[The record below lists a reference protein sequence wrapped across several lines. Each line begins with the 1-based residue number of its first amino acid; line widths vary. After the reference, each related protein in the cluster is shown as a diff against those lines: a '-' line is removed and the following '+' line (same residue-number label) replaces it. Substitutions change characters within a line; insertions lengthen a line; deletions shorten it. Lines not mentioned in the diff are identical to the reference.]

1 MRKWVVNLLSAV
13 LIVVLLV
20 GLGYR
25 VALVSTIPNPVQN
38 LIPSLGLSSLEL
50 GGGGRGAGAP
60 AKGDGGAADPPP
72 PAARRSGPQDGGGG
86 RTPSAPS
93 GSGGGARTPSA
104 PSGSG
109 PPRMDSAPPPPP
121 PNTQKSLLKGGSA
134 GTGDAAA
141 AASPPCLPCGS
152 FEEKV
157 TRKVVLLLG
166 CGISTLSFSSPVI
179 IYWSL
184 GSSLPETIT
193 FHSLWDLIA
202 TAANCLAW
210 LLFGITQLHIEGN
223 RVFGAEAVLVNLL
236 GLIVYTLCTVIK
248 IASDAN
254 VRSKGCIG
262 AIVALCGPTFVV
274 LYFTVFGPFKRESLA
289 AIWISYGAALVQFCS
304 LLPFRSL
311 VLACHF
317 ATTIMRAKNTFSY
330 IERLRFLAPRAL
342 LRKEIDCPCCISTS
356 PTPSPQASVSTFL
369 LCRPPADAPPQ
380 HPNTKK
386 LVIFSRGCNLIV
398 YVYWAMYCVFTYKHD
413 FFEAANIVGAVLA
426 LITFAIHLIYALE
439 PQAAGP
445 KAAA

>member
-1 MRKWVVNLLSAV
+1 M
-13 LIVVLLV
+13 
-20 GLGYR
+20 
-25 VALVSTIPNPVQN
+25 
-38 LIPSLGLSSLEL
+38 PSLAAVAAGVVVDLLFAVATP
-50 GGGGRGAGAP
+50 GATLAR
-60 AKGDGGAADPPP
+60 AA
-72 PAARRSGPQDGGGG
+72 
-86 RTPSAPS
+86 
-93 GSGGGARTPSA
+93 
-104 PSGSG
+104 
-109 PPRMDSAPPPPP
+109 M
-121 PNTQKSLLKGGSA
+121 SLLKGGSA

-304 LLPFRSL
+304 QLLPFRSL
-311 VLACHF
+311 
-317 ATTIMRAKNTFSY
+317 
-330 IERLRFLAPRAL
+330 
-342 LRKEIDCPCCISTS
+342 
-356 PTPSPQASVSTFL
+356 FL

>member
-210 LLFGITQLHIEGN
+210 LLFGITQLHIEGMHWSHRRFVWSHFRRSVLH
-223 RVFGAEAVLVNLL
+223 RVW
-236 GLIVYTLCTVIK
+236 
-248 IASDAN
+248 
-254 VRSKGCIG
+254 
-262 AIVALCGPTFVV
+262 AL
-274 LYFTVFGPFKRESLA
+274 
-289 AIWISYGAALVQFCS
+289 Q
-304 LLPFRSL
+304 
-311 VLACHF
+311 
-317 ATTIMRAKNTFSY
+317 
-330 IERLRFLAPRAL
+330 ERKF
-342 LRKEIDCPCCISTS
+342 
-356 PTPSPQASVSTFL
+356 
-369 LCRPPADAPPQ
+369 
-380 HPNTKK
+380 
-386 LVIFSRGCNLIV
+386 GCNMDLI
-398 YVYWAMYCVFTYKHD
+398 WCSTCAILLTTS
-413 FFEAANIVGAVLA
+413 AVSQPFPTL
-426 LITFAIHLIYALE
+426 
-439 PQAAGP
+439 PSSC
-445 KAAA
+445 